1 MSSALCF
8 DHVTVSWGQEAVLQ
22 EFSLT
27 LEGPGVCCLLGPSGC
42 GKTTLLRLAAGL
54 LTPAQGQV
62 RGLEGARVSVMFQE
76 DRLLPGY
83 SARRNV
89 EAVLPPG
96 QAARATTLLE
106 QLGLGGELDKR
117 PGELSGGMSRR
128 VALAR
133 ALAYDGDI
141 LLLDEPMIGL
151 DPANREQAL
160 ALVARHLAE
169 RPRLCLWI
177 THDAREMAA
186 LARQAVLLQGPP
198 LTVVGRHVWDAP
210 AQPRGEQAREA
221 LLGQLDAGYTARLAE
236 QNAVG
241 S

>member
-8 DHVTVSWGQEAVLQ
+8 DHVTVSWGQKAILQ
-22 EFSLT
+22 DFSLT

-186 LARQAVLLQGPP
+186 LARQAEI
-198 LTVVGRHVWDAP
+198 GRAHV
-210 AQPRGEQAREA
+210 
-221 LLGQLDAGYTARLAE
+221 
-236 QNAVG
+236 
-241 S
+241 